1 MANKKPIIKADA
13 NAKPGLTPEQKAE
26 QVARFFTQKREQYF
40 QIILG
45 NLLRNEA
52 VTHET
57 MVTVS
62 GKDGKEHRQANILEI
77 VDNAIAGADYA
88 IEKLFPLPTAEKKED
103 E

>member
-26 QVARFFTQKREQYF
+26 QVARFFTQKRESYF
-40 QIILG
+40 QLILA
-45 NLLRNEA
+45 NLIQAGTHTKDA
-52 VTHET
+52 V
-57 MVTVS
+57 
-62 GKDGKEHRQANILEI
+62 DL
-77 VDNAIAGADYA
+77 AIEGADYA

>member
-40 QIILG
+40 QLILG
-45 NLLRNEA
+45 NILHNPEFRAISVKTA
-52 VTHET
+52 V
-57 MVTVS
+57 
-62 GKDGKEHRQANILEI
+62 DLALE
-77 VDNAIAGADYA
+77 GADYT

-103 E
+103 AK

>member
-1 MANKKPIIKADA
+1 MAKKPIIKADA
-13 NAKPGLTPEQKAE
+13 NGLTPEQKAE

-62 GKDGKEHRQANILEI
+62 GKDGKEHRQANILDI
-77 VDNAIAGADYA
+77 VDLAIEGADYA

-103 E
+103 AK